1 MESRIKD
8 RYSDTIL
15 QAAMGRYGIAP
26 GQIRLLDGFESFIY
40 EFQRG
45 GEATILRIG
54 HSLRRSVP
62 LICGEVDWINYLAA
76 GGASVARAVPSAR
89 GNLVERLEDGRGGHF
104 LATAFVKAQGKAPRR
119 SDWTPPWV
127 EAYGALLGRIHR
139 LSRGYEPPDPAWK
152 RPAWDAPAM
161 LEVERQL
168 PADDVVVL
176 ERYRALIAHLGH
188 LPRTPASYGLIHQD
202 AHGGN
207 LRVDGSGRITL
218 FDFDD
223 CVYSWYANDV
233 AIVLFYAAMWDE
245 DTTAFSRWFMRPF
258 LRGYR
263 READLDPAWLAEIP
277 YFLKLREIDLY
288 AVIHRSFDVENLD
301 DPWCARYMH
310 GRRERIEA
318 GVPTIDF
325 PFESLADCLVGA

>member
-1 MESRIKD
+1 MEPQIKG
-8 RYSDTIL
+8 RYSDAIL
-15 QAAMGRYGIAP
+15 RAAMGRYGIAP
-26 GQIRLLDGFESFIY
+26 NQIRLLDGFESFIY
-40 EFQRG
+40 AFERG
-45 GEATILRIG
+45 GEAYILRIG

-62 LICGEVDWINYLAA
+62 LICGEVDWINYLAV

-89 GNLVERLEDGRGGHF
+89 GNLVELLEDGRGGHF
-104 LATAFVKAQGKAPRR
+104 LATAFVKALGKAPRR
-119 SDWTPPWV
+119 GDWTPPLV

-139 LSRGYEPPDPAWK
+139 LSQGYVPPDPTWR
-152 RPAWDAPAM
+152 RPAWDDPAM

-168 PADDVVVL
+168 PAAEVAVR
-176 ERYRALIAHLGH
+176 ERFRELMDHLGR
-188 LPRTPASYGLIHQD
+188 LPRTPACYGLIHQD

-207 LRVDGSGRITL
+207 LRVDGSGRIML

-223 CVYSWYANDV
+223 CAYSWYANDI
-233 AIVLFYAAMWDE
+233 AIVFFYAAMWEQDAA
-245 DTTAFSRWFMRPF
+245 AFSRWFMRPF

-263 READLDPAWLAEIP
+263 REANLDPAWLAEIP
-277 YFLKLREIDLY
+277 HFLKLREIDLY

-301 DPWCARYMH
+301 DPWCAAYMR
-310 GRRERIEA
+310 GRKERIEA

>member
-1 MESRIKD
+1 MEPRIKA
-8 RYSDTIL
+8 RYSDAIL

-26 GQIRLLDGFESFIY
+26 GHIRLLDGFESFIY
-40 EFQRG
+40 EYQRG
-45 GEATILRIG
+45 GEAHILRIG

-62 LICGEVDWINYLAA
+62 LICGEVDWINHLAA
-76 GGASVARAVPSAR
+76 GGASVARAVPSEH
-89 GNLVERLEDGRGGHF
+89 GNLVEQLDDGHGDQF

-119 SDWTPPWV
+119 HDWTPTRV
-127 EAYGALLGRIHR
+127 EAYGALLGRIHC
-139 LSRGYEPPDPAWK
+139 LSRGYAPPDPAWT
-152 RPAWDAPAM
+152 RPAWDAPGM
-161 LEVERQL
+161 LEVEQQL
-168 PADDVVVL
+168 PAADVGTL
-176 ERYRALIAHLGH
+176 ERYRALRAYLGR

-202 AHGGN
+202 AHAGN
-207 LRVDGSGRITL
+207 LLLDGSGRITL

-223 CVYSWYANDV
+223 CCYSWYANDI
-233 AIVLFYAAMWDE
+233 AIVFFYAAMWDV
-245 DTTAFSRWFMRPF
+245 DAAAFSRWFMRPF

-263 READLDPAWLAEIP
+263 QEAVLDTAWLAEIP
-277 YFLKLREIDLY
+277 HFLKLREIDLY

-325 PFESLADCLVGA
+325 PFESLADCLAGA